1 MFANIR
7 SVYNTLK
14 NLANKD
20 QRGFVTPQ
28 IFNQFAYQAQLN
40 IYNSLFRELE
50 QARRSSRQGISAK
63 RDKSRIKQVEEDL
76 SVFAKRGTVSKS
88 NGVFAKPVDLSRII
102 SMTTFG
108 SVLLG
113 QSTRTVIDVC
123 YDEDKIE
130 RILLSDISAPSESA
144 PVALVSSDIEVF
156 PSQINKISVRYY
168 KIPESRNDDATYSA
182 SEARPSLDESPGTG
196 VPEDQHFELPAHYEA
211 ELAMELAKMIG
222 LNLRDADIVNYSMK
236 EELPKVK
243 K

>member
-123 YDEDKIE
+123 YDEDKI
-130 RILLSDISAPSESA
+130 
-144 PVALVSSDIEVF
+144 
-156 PSQINKISVRYY
+156 
-168 KIPESRNDDATYSA
+168 
-182 SEARPSLDESPGTG
+182 
-196 VPEDQHFELPAHYEA
+196 
-211 ELAMELAKMIG
+211 
-222 LNLRDADIVNYSMK
+222 
-236 EELPKVK
+236 
-243 K
+243 